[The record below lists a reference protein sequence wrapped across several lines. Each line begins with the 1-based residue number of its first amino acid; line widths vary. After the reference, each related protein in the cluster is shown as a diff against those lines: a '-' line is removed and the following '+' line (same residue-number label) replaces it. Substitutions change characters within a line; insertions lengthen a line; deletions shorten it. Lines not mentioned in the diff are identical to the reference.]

1 MPLVSLVASARSS
14 LKALLNPFH
23 QSRWY
28 SDRAGTSLR
37 PVARQKPDRS
47 RLLSMLAIV
56 PCVQQVP
63 PSWLLTGVT
72 HSSWRRSNAAGNAAG
87 GGGGAAI
94 APASDSSRA
103 PSAATV

>member
-1 MPLVSLVASARSS
+1 MPVVLLATSGRSS
-14 LKALLNPFH
+14 LLCLLNPFH

-28 SDRAGTSLR
+28 SDRAGTPEW
-37 PVARQKPDRS
+37 PVARQKPDMS

-63 PSWLLTGVT
+63 PIWLLTGVT
-72 HSSWRRSNAAGNAAG
+72 HSNWRRSNAAGSAAG

-94 APASDSSRA
+94 APASDSS
-103 PSAATV
+103 